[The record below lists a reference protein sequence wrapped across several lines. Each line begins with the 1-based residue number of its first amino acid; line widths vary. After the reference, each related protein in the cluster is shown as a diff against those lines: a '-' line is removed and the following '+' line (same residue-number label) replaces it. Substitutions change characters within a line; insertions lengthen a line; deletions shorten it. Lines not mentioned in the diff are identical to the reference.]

1 MTGQAQTGVSPT
13 TGTVG
18 FSQTDFKNA
27 VCDRVYG
34 LFDCQGKLYVDVR
47 SYSDF
52 NSISTSAPVTSGNFD
67 SSNLKY
73 TPGGPGDIVVVTL
86 YYAWPIIVSLLD
98 ANLSNLNGN
107 NRLLVA
113 TSVFRNEPY

>member
-1 MTGQAQTGVSPT
+1 M
-13 TGTVG
+13 
-18 FSQTDFKNA
+18 
-27 VCDRVYG
+27 
-34 LFDCQGKLYVDVR
+34 
-47 SYSDF
+47 
-52 NSISTSAPVTSGNFD
+52 
-67 SSNLKY
+67 KY

-113 TSVFRNEPY
+113 TAVFRNEPYN